1 MASWVCASQLFL
13 VVLFSWSV
21 HNVPVQNGWGQ
32 SSMRTG
38 KVNPGP
44 QNTKPEGFRPMSSN
58 PAGTSVSWVVVRPQ
72 RKSSF
77 VRPSNQILPAVSLVP
92 NPPKLLPALKPEG
105 PASMW
110 PTEAPKELP
119 LPASDPEG
127 LVVSLPVAS
136 LTDLSPHPKLQNPF
150 EILEITPP
158 PPQNPKESA
167 VSVVD
172 RPESLPLPPSNPEG
186 PKVSLLVDPA
196 KKLYFPSNPEMPLVP
211 WKVGRPKNVPP
222 PSVLEGSADNW
233 LADRLLKAQILPN
246 TKGTD
251 TPTKEMV
258 AHPPTSEDAAVSWVV
273 QPPKRKLL
281 LPSPESADPLGLTTD
296 EHESDPF
303 RAAVAQLGEMPLDRF
318 ASYLPL
324 TPDLNLPPVE
334 SEDSSLLKGG
344 PEQGVS
350 EGETEPLAY
359 QESSYQ
365 GGELSRY
372 ASLFE
377 HGVSEHETEDYVI
390 PVYLYG
396 AGGMPIGVMP
406 LPYLNQVVPNM
417 FYFLNGWLPHGTV
430 SHVQTDYEAGGDYT
444 TQVGYEKYPF
454 PATEG
459 PGIDSQAKV
468 SS

>member
-21 HNVPVQNGWGQ
+21 HSVPVQNDWGQ
-32 SSMRTG
+32 STVRTG

-44 QNTKPEGFRPMSSN
+44 QNAKTEGSRPMSSN

-77 VRPSNQILPAVSLVP
+77 VRPSNQIRPAVSLVP

-105 PASMW
+105 PANLWS
-110 PTEAPKELP
+110 TEAPKELP
-119 LPASDPEG
+119 LPTSDPEG
-127 LVVSLPVAS
+127 PVASLPVAP
-136 LTDLSPHPKLQNPF
+136 LTELSPHPKLQNPF
-150 EILEITPP
+150 EILELTPP

-167 VSVVD
+167 LSIVD
-172 RPESLPLPPSNPEG
+172 PPESLPLPPSNPEG
-186 PKVSLLVDPA
+186 PEVSWLVEPA
-196 KKLYFPSNPEMPLVP
+196 KKVHFPSNPDMPLVP
-211 WKVGRPKNVPP
+211 WKVGSPKNFPP
-222 PSVLEGSADNW
+222 PSVLEVSTDNW
-233 LADRLLKAQILPN
+233 LADHLLKAQTLRN

-251 TPTKEMV
+251 TATKEMV
-258 AHPPTSEDAAVSWVV
+258 AHPPTSENAAVSWVV

-281 LPSPESADPLGLTTD
+281 LQSPDPLVLTTD

-303 RAAVAQLGEMPLDRF
+303 RAAVAQLGEMPLERF

-324 TPDLNLPPVE
+324 TPDLILPPVV
-334 SEDSSLLKGG
+334 SEDLSPLKGG

-372 ASLFE
+372 ASLYK
-377 HGVSEHETEDYVI
+377 HGVSERETEDYIV
-390 PVYLYG
+390 PMYLYG

-406 LPYLNQVVPNM
+406 PLPYLNQVVPNM
-417 FYFLNGWLPHGTV
+417 FYLFLNGWLPDGTV
-430 SHVQTDYEAGGDYT
+430 SRMQTNYETDGDYT
-444 TQVGYEKYPF
+444 TQVGYEK
-454 PATEG
+454 
-459 PGIDSQAKV
+459 
-468 SS
+468 